1 MLLMRILFVEDD
13 PRMRLLVRRG
23 LLEEGHVVDSA
34 GSTPSALELAR
45 ETPYDVLVIDVMLP
59 GPSGLDLVRS
69 LRVAGNRTPAL
80 MLTARDAATD
90 VVAGLDAGADDYLT
104 KPFAFKV
111 LLARLRALVRRP
123 PLTHEGVLQVADLQ
137 LDDAAHTVRRGGE
150 VVALTRTEYNLLE
163 CLMRQAGR
171 VVTRERLMTKLWGF
185 DHEVGRNTLDAFVK
199 SLRQKVD
206 ADDRRLIHTIRGV
219 GYCLREEPEA

>member
-34 GSTPSALELAR
+34 ANTPSALECAR
-45 ETPYDVLVIDVMLP
+45 ETPYDVMVIDVMLP

-69 LRVAGNRTPAL
+69 LRGAGNRTPAL

-104 KPFAFKV
+104 KPFSFKV

-123 PLTHEGVLQVADLQ
+123 PLAPGGVLQVADLQ
-137 LDDAAHTVRRGGE
+137 LDDAAHIVRRGGE
-150 VVALTRTEYNLLE
+150 IVSLTRTEYNLLE

-171 VVTRERLMTKLWGF
+171 VVTRERLMTTLWGC
-185 DHEVGRNTLDAFVK
+185 DHDVGRNTLDAFVK

-206 ADDRRLIHTIRGV
+206 ADDRHLIHTIRGI

>member
-1 MLLMRILFVEDD
+1 MLRMRILFVEDD

-45 ETPYDVLVIDVMLP
+45 ETPYNVLVIDVMLP

-69 LRVAGNRTPAL
+69 LRVAGNRTPAM

-123 PLTHEGVLQVADLQ
+123 PLAHEGVLQVADLR

-163 CLMRQAGR
+163 LFMRHPRQVLTRSQIYER
-171 VVTRERLMTKLWGF
+171 VWDYDFGPLSNSLSVYIGYLRRKLEEGG
-185 DHEVGRNTLDAFVK
+185 EARVIQTV
-199 SLRQKVD
+199 
-206 ADDRRLIHTIRGV
+206 RGM
-219 GYCLREEPEA
+219 GYVLREPAR

>member
-1 MLLMRILFVEDD
+1 MLVMRILFVEDD

-34 GSTPSALELAR
+34 ANTPSALECAR
-45 ETPYDVLVIDVMLP
+45 ETPYDVMVIDVMLP

-69 LRVAGNRTPAL
+69 LRGAGNRTPAL

-104 KPFAFKV
+104 KPFSFKV

-123 PLTHEGVLQVADLQ
+123 PLARGGVLQVADLQ
-137 LDDAAHTVRRGGE
+137 LDDAAHTVRRGE
-150 VVALTRTEYNLLE
+150 EIVPLTRTEYNLLE

-171 VVTRERLMTKLWGF
+171 VVTRERLMTTLWGF
-185 DHEVGRNTLDAFVK
+185 DHDVGRNTLDAFVK

-206 ADDRRLIHTIRGV
+206 ADDCRLIHTIRGV
-219 GYCLREEPEA
+219 GYCLREEPEG